1 MQRDYKVSSH
11 YVTNQSNF
19 RSHFKYLTQQN
30 KRPSMQRDYKVSSHY
45 VTNQSNFRSHF
56 KYLTQYDLF
65 LRSQRSI
72 VLTGETYVWG
82 EAHERCLFSMDGGG
96 GQTRKA
102 RRDII
107 WGHGKFSARHK
118 APWNCVWA
126 EFKLTLDRE
135 MVTNMT
141 VKNMTFQPD
150 SSSSASVLSL
160 KHRGKSS
167 LLLFH
172 F

>member
-1 MQRDYKVSSH
+1 MWPVFKDAKVNSANRWDLRTGSPWK
-11 YVTNQSNF
+11 VPIF
-19 RSHFKYLTQQN
+19 DGCM
-30 KRPSMQRDYKVSSHY
+30 RP
-45 VTNQSNFRSHF
+45 
-56 KYLTQYDLF
+56 
-65 LRSQRSI
+65 
-72 VLTGETYVWG
+72 
-82 EAHERCLFSMDGGG
+82 G
-96 GQTRKA
+96 GQREKLGVTSFEGMGSSQQ
-102 RRDII
+102 DIKHI
-107 WGHGKFSARHK
+107 L
-118 APWNCVWA
+118 NCVWA
-126 EFKLTLDRE
+126 EFKLILDRE

>member
-1 MQRDYKVSSH
+1 MWPVFKDAKVNSANWWDLR
-11 YVTNQSNF
+11 TG
-19 RSHFKYLTQQN
+19 
-30 KRPSMQRDYKVSSHY
+30 RPWKVPI
-45 VTNQSNFRSHF
+45 F
-56 KYLTQYDLF
+56 
-65 LRSQRSI
+65 
-72 VLTGETYVWG
+72 
-82 EAHERCLFSMDGGG
+82 DGYTRPG
-96 GQTRKA
+96 GQQEKLGVTSFEGMGSSQQ
-102 RRDII
+102 DIK
-107 WGHGKFSARHK
+107 HLL
-118 APWNCVWA
+118 NCVWA